1 MHKDDFQAPQAGQ
14 AVFTPK
20 GYWAFIPAPL
30 PPEIS
35 YDPHLVLAL
44 SRADAA
50 LSELSGLGHHIINPQ
65 LLIASYIRK
74 EAVLSSRI
82 EGTRA
87 GIADLL
93 LDDLETPNSASGN
106 ADLRE
111 VQNYVTAMEYGI
123 GRLNSLPLSL
133 RLVREIHARLMEG
146 VRGGNATPG
155 EFRRS
160 QNWIGP
166 AGSTLADA
174 PYVPP
179 PPGEMMDCLA
189 NWESFLQDRGNL
201 PELIQCAL
209 LHEQFEA
216 IHPFLD
222 GNGRVGRLMI
232 TLFLIEHGRLSQP
245 LLYLSAYIEVHRRE
259 YYDLLQR
266 VRTHG
271 DWNSWLLYF
280 LRGVEETSKQAV
292 RQAGALL
299 DLREQLHI
307 EIRSKPKAAALID
320 PLFTNPYMTVSRAA
334 ELLNVSLP
342 TARQVVRTLE
352 ESGVLQEVTG
362 RAWGKT
368 YVATRI
374 LRLMDNFTE

>member
-1 MHKDDFQAPQAGQ
+1 MNQNDFQAPQAGQ
-14 AVFTPK
+14 AIYTPK

-30 PPEIS
+30 PPDIS

-44 SRADAA
+44 SKADAA
-50 LSELSGLGHHIINPQ
+50 LSELSGLGRHILNPH
-65 LLIASYIRK
+65 LLISSYIRK

-93 LDDLETPNSASGN
+93 INDLVSPDHASSS
-106 ADLRE
+106 ADLKE
-111 VQNYVTAMEYGI
+111 VQNYVAALEYGI
-123 GRLNSLPLSL
+123 ARVDSLPLSL
-133 RLVREIHARLMEG
+133 RLLREIHARLMDG
-146 VRGGNATPG
+146 VRGENATPG
-155 EFRRS
+155 DFRRS

-179 PPGEMMDCLA
+179 PVDEMNACLA
-189 NWESFLQDRGNL
+189 SWELFLQDRGSF

-222 GNGRVGRLMI
+222 GNGRIGRLLI
-232 TLFLIEHGRLSQP
+232 TLFLIERGRLAQP
-245 LLYLSAYIEVHRRE
+245 LLYLSTYIEAHRQE

-280 LRGVEETSKQAV
+280 LQGVEVTSRQAV
-292 RQAGALL
+292 RQAGALTG
-299 DLREQLHI
+299 LREQLLI

-320 PLFTNPYMTVSRAA
+320 PLFSNPYMTVSRAA
-334 ELLNVSLP
+334 ELLSVSLP
-342 TARQVVRTLE
+342 TARQVIRTLE
-352 ESGVLQEVTG
+352 EAGVLQEVTG
-362 RAWGKT
+362 RAWGKA
-368 YVATRI
+368 YVAARI
-374 LRLMDNFTE
+374 LRLIENSTE

>member
-1 MHKDDFQAPQAGQ
+1 MNQDDFHALQAGQ
-14 AVFTPK
+14 AIFTPR

-30 PPEIS
+30 PPDIS

-44 SRADAA
+44 SKADAA
-50 LSELSGLGHHIINPQ
+50 LSELSGLGRHIINPH
-65 LLIASYIRK
+65 LLISSYIRK

-93 LDDLETPNSASGN
+93 INDLGVPDSASSSE
-106 ADLRE
+106 DLKE
-111 VQNYVTAMEYGI
+111 VQNYVAALEYGI
-123 GRLNSLPLSL
+123 TRLDSLPLSL

-179 PPGEMMDCLA
+179 PVDEMNACLA
-189 NWESFLQDRGNL
+189 SWELFLQDRGSF

-222 GNGRVGRLMI
+222 GNGRIGRLLI
-232 TLFLIEHGRLSQP
+232 TLFLIERGRLAQP
-245 LLYLSAYIEVHRRE
+245 LLYLSTYIEAHRQE

-271 DWNSWLLYF
+271 DWNAWLHYF

-292 RQAGALL
+292 RQAGTLL
-299 DLREQLHI
+299 DLREQLLI
-307 EIRSKPKAAALID
+307 ENRSKPKVVALID
-320 PLFTNPYMTVSRAA
+320 PLFINPYMTVSRAA
-334 ELLNVSLP
+334 ELLSVSLP
-342 TARQVVRTLE
+342 TARHVVRTLE
-352 ESGVLQEVTG
+352 ESGVIQEVTG

-374 LRLMDNFTE
+374 LRLIENSPE